1 MSSALKIHAPFSA
14 TKKTVTKLADELGQL
29 KAAIAELQ
37 TRETE
42 IKDTLKES
50 GESEVE
56 GKLFRVVV
64 SRFNV
69 DRLDSKGLIEHLA
82 PSARILKKFTTSAEQ
97 IKVTISARQTE

>member
-14 TKKTVTKLADELGQL
+14 TKKTVTKLVDELGVL
-29 KAAIAELQ
+29 KSQISDLQ

-42 IKDTLKES
+42 IKDALKES

-69 DRLDSKGLIEHLA
+69 DRVDTKGLIEHLA

-97 IKVTISARQTE
+97 IKVTISARQSE